1 MSTIRKYR
9 VNGFD
14 ITDSTEF
21 YFKIGKE
28 DRLLLCSFCVAD
40 EGIYYYRRGSK
51 IISPKENTRTRYTT
65 DGFLSMED
73 LKDLFEM
80 LRRADLTR
88 PEGEKNLKISRH
100 GKKVIIEE
108 SPPEAD

>member
-1 MSTIRKYR
+1 MSTIRMYR

-21 YFKIGKE
+21 YFKIGNE
-28 DRLLLCSFCVAD
+28 DRLLCSFCVAD
-40 EGIYYYRRGSK
+40 ESIYYYRRGSK
-51 IISPKENTRTRYTT
+51 IISPKENARTRYTT

-80 LRRADLTR
+80 LRRADLASF
-88 PEGEKNLKISRH
+88 EGGKNLKISRH
-100 GKKVIIEE
+100 GKKVIIEAA
-108 SPPEAD
+108 PPEAD